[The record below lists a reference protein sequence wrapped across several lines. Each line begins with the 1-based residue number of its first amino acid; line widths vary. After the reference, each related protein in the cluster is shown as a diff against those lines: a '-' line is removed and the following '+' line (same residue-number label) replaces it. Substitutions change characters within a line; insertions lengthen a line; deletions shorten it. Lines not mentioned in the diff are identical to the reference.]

1 MRTHRAEIL
10 LGYGL
15 ELLAS
20 ALRGARV
27 ALGCMIGDGD
37 DENVRPPAASD
48 DAVFDHGVG
57 DTPAHAGASG
67 SQTTRDPE
75 ALRRALATVPPL
87 PTSYGDDRLVLLA
100 RDPGTLFAY
109 WDLAPGFDH
118 PAGARVARLVLRIE
132 DLTLLDFQA
141 ARPWQ
146 HHDFEIEGLV
156 GSRYVEVAHSA
167 GTYRAQVGWRAVDGS
182 FASRVQSSIVTTPR
196 ADTPGHEPLRWM
208 TVRVDGG
215 PGRAAPDAPARLAAE
230 EAAAPRGV
238 LDAATT
244 DIAARTASQSLYG
257 RPTSAA
263 PHDAPSSADLHRRV
277 PNAAELNRRAPSS
290 AELHGHAPSS
300 ADLHRR
306 GR

>member
-1 MRTHRAEIL
+1 MRTHRAELL
-10 LGYGL
+10 LGYAL
-15 ELLAS
+15 ELLMS
-20 ALRGARV
+20 ALHGARV

-37 DENVRPPAASD
+37 GEDENLRPPAAGD
-48 DAVFDHGVG
+48 DAVFRHGVG
-57 DTPAHAGASG
+57 ETPTHTGASG
-67 SQTTRDPE
+67 SQMTRDPE

-87 PTSYGDDRLVLLA
+87 PASYSDDRLVLLA

-118 PAGARVARLVLRIE
+118 PPGARDGRLVLRIE

-141 ARPWQ
+141 ARPWR

-167 GTYRAQVGWRAVDGS
+167 GTYRAQLGWHGVDGS
-182 FASRVQSSIVTTPR
+182 FASRVRSSIVTTPR

-215 PGRAAPDAPARLAAE
+215 SGHAAPDAPARLAAE
-230 EAAAPRGV
+230 EAAAPRG
-238 LDAATT
+238 
-244 DIAARTASQSLYG
+244 
-257 RPTSAA
+257 
-263 PHDAPSSADLHRRV
+263 APSSADLHRRA
-277 PNAAELNRRAPSS
+277 PNSADLNRRAPSS